1 MQSIFDW
8 KVIPTGPGGLE
19 PAFVHIKTK
28 ESTYNPPPG
37 YTAEEIA
44 QLPSARKFIG
54 SVEEIQK
61 LLDSAAELGDLD
73 VHVDLTPETEE
84 TEKGRWEPAGD
95 SPGIANIASIL

>member
-1 MQSIFDW
+1 MLTITHDWGMQSIFDW

-44 QLPSARKFIG
+44 QLPSAKKFIG

-84 TEKGRWEPAGD
+84 TEKGR
-95 SPGIANIASIL
+95 